1 MAGKRLPPRCRFT
14 VTAALALLLP
24 FAVPEQALGAAL
36 FATGARQPEDAPDGD
51 LAGDFPAALSAGTR
65 RSRAARVDFA
75 ALGAVRDAVGLDEPA
90 NLRLNLFHDVELEA
104 VFERSAPTANGY
116 SLSGPIR
123 DVPHGRA
130 VLVVNGRHTVGR
142 IYTPGETYTIR
153 TTGSLQTVERT
164 ETQPFQCEV
173 VEPKGAEAA
182 VRKRASLPDGAGPR
196 RNAAAAEASEDG
208 RVVDVL
214 VAYPSFV
221 RRMEGGYEP
230 LLAMIDLDI
239 ATANEAY
246 AASGV
251 DLRVELAAAE
261 EVEFDWFLHFP
272 LSRSRNWG
280 GLWREAL
287 EHLTR
292 ADSGELDAVH
302 ALRDRHAADLVVLHL
317 GGVVSQIYENSSFWG
332 TGGIAWRMPDVSGS
346 RLEDLGFSAARS
358 VTGIE
363 LAHELGHSMGLHH
376 ERVLDRGN
384 EPFPYSHGFSYD
396 YAEPREDGSAG
407 FPSSLGTVMAASST
421 VRRRGFV
428 LAFSNPELSHPGDP
442 DLKLG
447 VPGDEPSDAADG
459 PADAVRHLNELGEV
473 AANVRARAQA
483 SRCSYE
489 LSGDEGLLEAE
500 GGTYALRVETG
511 ADCAWTASP
520 GEWVASVS
528 PAGGTGSGAV
538 EVTVGAND
546 GWQRPVEV
554 LVSGRLHARRQA
566 GSRPMK
572 PVCQRSSL
580 TWGSMVD
587 LHPDYDPNHPS
598 QGCES
603 FDWTSD
609 LGVDVIAS
617 VRSLDIGN
625 NRPGGTPT
633 DNAHRLRPGDFDG
646 MTGLQYLFLQ
656 DAVDLPPELFFG
668 LIGLRFLQFEV
679 GYRENTTLRSIA
691 PGAFRGLPGLLKLRI
706 LGHRVPAFR
715 AGTFEGMPSLLRLVV
730 SGERGHAPDG
740 HIPATSFE
748 PGAWTGLASL
758 RALEIGAHRIGSL
771 EPGTF
776 PGLGELRRLTLGG
789 NRLRSVARG
798 AFDGL
803 RELRRLELQ
812 YNELDAV
819 SAGAF
824 EGLGNLRDLSLWDN
838 RLARLP
844 LGAFDGL
851 PNLER
856 LHLGYNRL
864 AALEP
869 GTFAGL
875 ARLKELILHDNRLRD
890 LPPGLFKDSSSL
902 GELSLRWNR
911 LGSLPA
917 GVFEGLDR
925 LNLLYLRDA
934 GVTSLHPDVFR
945 STPNLEVLDLERNG
959 LRALAPGLFRGLH
972 LRGLHLGGNPGAPVV
987 FRPALVAVPPSE
999 LNDAHR
1005 WELSV
1010 ETRPEA
1016 PFDITAEVSA
1026 AGGTLSYDEF
1036 RYFAREGGRSAD
1048 YFVEPDG
1055 DGPVTLRIDRARWQG
1070 TEAEVPDEPDPG
1082 AGDGSGVQ
1090 SISFSIDYRYGYSG
1104 IRVEPGP
1111 PLVLNGLGDRELV
1124 LGRDGESI
1132 DLAPVFGYVLGA
1144 DAEHSASSSDESV
1157 ARVAVEDGALRVV
1170 PGAAGTAEVTV
1181 TATGG
1186 GETLTRRFSVTVRL
1200 PSAPLLLP
1208 ASDPGRE
1215 GFVRLINHSD
1225 RAGPVRITAIDDAGE
1240 RRGPVT
1246 LRLRPHGAVHFNSG
1260 DLENGNAAKGIADG
1274 IGFGEGDWRLEFES
1288 ALDIEPLAYVR
1299 TRDGFLTGMHALAP
1313 FDGERHLVATFNPAS
1328 NPRQA
1333 SRLRVANLG
1342 REPAEVTV
1350 RGIDDAGASPGGAVR
1365 FTVAAGAA
1373 RTLTAAQLESGAAG
1387 LDGALGDGEGKW
1399 RLEVES
1405 AAPIEV
1411 MSLLEN
1417 AGTGH
1422 LTNLSAGPVAPDAGT
1437 GVHHVGMFPAASGGA
1452 QGFVRVAN
1460 RSPRAG
1466 TVRIRAFDDLGR
1478 RYDRLDLA
1486 LDAGATAHFNSD
1498 DLELGNAAKGLSG
1511 STGPGEGDWRLEL
1524 DSGLDIEVLAYV
1536 RTVDGFL
1543 TAMHGAAAVVEGRHR
1558 VVTFNPGSNHRQVSR
1573 LRLVNPGAAAA
1584 LVRVAAVDD
1593 RGGAPRRKGA
1603 LRATVPAYG
1612 AVTYTA
1618 AELEAGVE
1626 SGYSRLNDWEFNELG
1641 DGTGK
1646 WRLNVTS
1653 DQTVRVMSLLESP
1666 TGHLTNLS
1674 SSPSGGN

>member
-1 MAGKRLPPRCRFT
+1 MHRRVG
-14 VTAALALLLP
+14 TALALALLLP

-36 FATGARQPEDAPDGD
+36 FATEARQPETVPDGG
-51 LAGDFPAALSAGTR
+51 LAGDFPTALSAGTR
-65 RSRAARVDFA
+65 RSRAAQVDFG
-75 ALGAVRDAVGLDEPA
+75 ALGAARDAVGLGERT

-104 VFERSAPTANGY
+104 VFERSRPTANGY

-130 VLVVNGRHTVGR
+130 VLVVNGRHAVGR

-153 TTGSLQTVERT
+153 TTGSLQTVERA
-164 ETQPFQCEV
+164 ESQPLQCEV
-173 VEPKGAEAA
+173 VEPKRAEAA
-182 VRKRASLPDGAGPR
+182 VGKRAGLLDGAGAD
-196 RNAAAAEASEDG
+196 RNAADAAAADDG
-208 RVVDVL
+208 RVVDAL
-214 VAYPSFV
+214 VVYPSFV
-221 RRMEGGYEP
+221 REMEGGYGP

-261 EVEFDWFLHFP
+261 EVAFDWFLHAP
-272 LSRSRNWG
+272 LNTFRGWG

-292 ADSGELDAVH
+292 EDTGQLDAVH

-317 GGVVSQIYENSSFWG
+317 GGLVSQIYENLSFWG
-332 TGGIAWRMPDVSGS
+332 TAGIAWRMRDVSGS

-376 ERVLDRGN
+376 ERVFDRGN
-384 EPFPYSHGFSYD
+384 EPFPYSHGFSYEHV
-396 YAEPREDGSAG
+396 EPREDGSEG
-407 FPSSLGTVMAASST
+407 FPTRLGTVMAAAST
-421 VRRRGFV
+421 AARRGFV

-459 PADAVRHLNELGEV
+459 PADAARHLNELGTV

-483 SRCSYE
+483 ARCSYE
-489 LSGDEGLLEAE
+489 LSGDEGPLEAE
-500 GGTYALRVETG
+500 GGTYTLRIETG
-511 ADCAWTASP
+511 PACAWTAST

-528 PAGGTGSGAV
+528 PAGGTGSGSV

-566 GSRPMK
+566 STRSMK
-572 PVCQRSSL
+572 PICKRPVA
-580 TWGSMVD
+580 TWGRMMD
-587 LHPDYDPNHPS
+587 LHPDNGPYV
-598 QGCES
+598 GCEDI
-603 FDWTSD
+603 DWTSD
-609 LGVDVIAS
+609 LSTDVIAS
-617 VRSLDIGN
+617 VRTLDLPGS
-625 NRPGGTPT
+625 RPGRTPT
-633 DNAHRLRPGDFDG
+633 EGDRLQPGDFDG

-656 DAVDLPPELFFG
+656 DVEHLPPDQFSG
-668 LIGLRFLQFEV
+668 LIGLRVLSFEQW
-679 GYRENTTLRSIA
+679 YNENTTLRSIA
-691 PGAFRGLPGLLKLRI
+691 PGAFQGLPGLLKLRI

-715 AGTFEGMPSLLRLVV
+715 AGTFEGMPSLLDLTIV
-730 SGERGHAPDG
+730 GAKDTAPDG
-740 HIPATSFE
+740 HIPAPSFE
-748 PGAWTGLASL
+748 PGAWAGLPNLRSL
-758 RALEIGAHRIGSL
+758 NVSEHRLESL
-771 EPGTF
+771 EPGMF
-776 PGLGELRRLTLGG
+776 SGLGKLSRLFLDE

-803 RELRRLELQ
+803 RELRLLELQ
-812 YNELDAV
+812 FNELATV
-819 SAGAF
+819 PAGAF
-824 EGLGNLRDLSLWDN
+824 EGLGNLRDLDLWDN
-838 RLARLP
+838 RLSRLP

-851 PNLER
+851 SSLEE
-856 LHLGYNRL
+856 LHLSYNRL
-864 AALEP
+864 TSLEP

-875 ARLKELILHDNRLRD
+875 TRLKGLNFYENRLRN
-890 LPPGLFKDSSSL
+890 LSPGLFKDLSSVERLYL
-902 GELSLRWNR
+902 GWNR

-917 GVFEGLDR
+917 GAFEGLDR
-925 LNLLYLRDA
+925 LNFLYLYDA
-934 GVTSLHPDVFR
+934 GVTSLHPTVFR

-959 LRALAPGLFRGLH
+959 LRDLAPGLFRGLH
-972 LRGLHLGGNPGAPVV
+972 LRGLHLGGNPGAPFV
-987 FRPALVAVPPSE
+987 FRPALAPVPPSE
-999 LNDAHR
+999 LNDAQR
-1005 WELSV
+1005 WQVSV

-1016 PFDITAEVSA
+1016 PFDFVAEVSA

-1036 RYFAREGGRSAD
+1036 RYFAREGGRSTD

-1090 SISFSIDYRYGYSG
+1090 SISFSIDYGYGYSG

-1111 PLVLNGLGDRELV
+1111 PLVLNGLADRKLV

-1144 DAEHSASSSDESV
+1144 GAEHSASSSDESV
-1157 ARVAVEDGALRVV
+1157 ARVAVEDGVLRVV

-1186 GETLTRRFSVTVRL
+1186 GETLTRRFSVTVRV
-1200 PSAPLLLP
+1200 PSVPLLLS
-1208 ASDPGRE
+1208 ASDPDRE

-1225 RAGPVRITAIDDAGE
+1225 RAGPVRVTAIDDGGA

-1260 DLENGNAAKGIADG
+1260 DLEDGNAAKGIADG
-1274 IGFGEGDWRLEFES
+1274 IGLGEGDWRLEFES

-1313 FDGERHLVATFNPAS
+1313 REGERHLVATFNPAS

-1333 SRLRVANLG
+1333 SRLRVVNLG

-1350 RGIDDAGASPGGAVR
+1350 RGVDDAGASPGGAVR
-1365 FTVAAGAA
+1365 FRVGPDAA

-1422 LTNLSAGPVAPDAGT
+1422 LTNLSEGPVAPDAET
-1437 GVHHVGMFPAASGGA
+1437 GVHHVGMFPAASAGS

-1478 RYDRLDLA
+1478 RYDRLELA

-1524 DSGLDIEVLAYV
+1524 SSGLDIEVLAYV
-1536 RTVDGFL
+1536 RTDDGFL
-1543 TAMHGAAAVVEGRHR
+1543 TTMHDAAAVVEGRHR
-1558 VVTFNPGSNHRQVSR
+1558 VVTFNPGSNYRQVSR
-1573 LRLVNPGAAAA
+1573 LRLMNPGAAAA
-1584 LVRVAAVDD
+1584 LVRVTAIDD
-1593 RGGAPRRKGA
+1593 RGGAPLRKGA
-1603 LRATVPAYG
+1603 LRATVPARG
-1612 AVTYTA
+1612 AVTYSA

-1626 SGYSRLNDWEFNELG
+1626 SGYSRHNDWDFNELG

-1674 SSPSGGN
+1674 AAPR

>member
-1 MAGKRLPPRCRFT
+1 MHRRVG
-14 VTAALALLLP
+14 TALALALLLP

-36 FATGARQPEDAPDGD
+36 FATEARQPETVPDGG
-51 LAGDFPAALSAGTR
+51 LAGDFPTALSAGTR
-65 RSRAARVDFA
+65 RSRAAQVDFA
-75 ALGAVRDAVGLDEPA
+75 ALGAARDAVGLGERT
-90 NLRLNLFHDVELEA
+90 NLRLNLFQDVELEA

-116 SLSGPIR
+116 SLSGPVR

-130 VLVVNGRHTVGR
+130 VLVVNGRHAVGR

-153 TTGSLQTVERT
+153 TTGSLQTVERA
-164 ETQPFQCEV
+164 ESQPLQCELL
-173 VEPKGAEAA
+173 EPERGEAA
-182 VRKRASLPDGAGPR
+182 VRKRAGLLDGAAPR
-196 RNAAAAEASEDG
+196 RNAAAADDG

-214 VAYPSFV
+214 VVYPSFV
-221 RRMEGGYEP
+221 REMEGGYGP

-261 EVEFDWFLHFP
+261 EVAFDWFLHAP
-272 LSRSRNWG
+272 LSTFRNWG

-292 ADSGELDAVH
+292 EDSGQLDEVH
-302 ALRDRHAADLVVLHL
+302 ALRDRHAADLVLLHL
-317 GGVVSQIYENSSFWG
+317 GGLVSQIYQSSSTSG

-376 ERVLDRGN
+376 ERVRDRGN
-384 EPFPYSHGFSYD
+384 EPFPYSHGFSYE
-396 YAEPREDGSAG
+396 YAEPQEDGSEG
-407 FPSSLGTVMAASST
+407 FPSGLGTVMAASST
-421 VRRRGFV
+421 ATRRGFV
-428 LAFSNPELSHPGDP
+428 LAFSNPDLSHPGDP

-459 PADAVRHLNELGEV
+459 PADAARHLNELGAV

-483 SRCSYE
+483 ARCSYE
-489 LSGDEGLLEAE
+489 LSGDEGPLEAE
-500 GGTYALRVETG
+500 GGTYAVRIETG
-511 ADCAWTASP
+511 PTCAWTALA

-528 PAGGTGSGAV
+528 PASGMGSGAV
-538 EVTVGAND
+538 EVTVDAND

-572 PVCQRSSL
+572 PVCQRADEVWPIL
-580 TWGSMVD
+580 AD
-587 LHPDYDPNHPS
+587 HHPDDGPYVGC
-598 QGCES
+598 QGI
-603 FDWTSD
+603 DWTSD
-609 LGVDVIAS
+609 LSVDVIAS

-625 NRPGGTPT
+625 NRPGSTPT
-633 DNAHRLRPGDFDG
+633 RADRLRPGDFDG
-646 MTGLQYLFLQ
+646 MTGLQYLFLE
-656 DAVDLPPELFFG
+656 DAVDLPPDLFSG

-679 GYRENTTLRSIA
+679 GYRDNTTLRSIA
-691 PGAFRGLPGLLKLRI
+691 PGAFRGLPGLLRLRI
-706 LGHRVPAFR
+706 LGHRVPEFQ
-715 AGTFEGMPSLLRLVV
+715 AGTFEGMPSLLRLEIAGGR
-730 SGERGHAPDG
+730 STAPDG

-748 PGAWTGLASL
+748 RGAWTGLSDL
-758 RALEIGAHRIGSL
+758 RTLFVSDHRLESL
-771 EPGTF
+771 EPGMF
-776 PGLGELRRLTLGG
+776 SGLGKLRRLDLSS
-789 NRLRSVARG
+789 NRLRSVTRG
-798 AFDGL
+798 AFHGL
-803 RELRRLELQ
+803 RELRLLQ
-812 YNELDAV
+812 LQFNELATV
-819 SAGAF
+819 PAGVF
-824 EGLGNLRDLSLWDN
+824 EGLGNLRDLDLWDN
-838 RLARLP
+838 RLTQVHVD
-844 LGAFDGL
+844 AFDGL
-851 PNLER
+851 SGLEE

-864 AALEP
+864 TSLEP

-875 ARLKELILHDNRLRD
+875 TRLKELFLHDNRLRD

-917 GVFEGLDR
+917 GAFEGLDR

-934 GVTSLHPDVFR
+934 GVTSLHPTVFR

-987 FRPALVAVPPSE
+987 FRPALAPVPPSE

-1026 AGGTLSYDEF
+1026 AGGTLSNHEF

-1070 TEAEVPDEPDPG
+1070 TGTRAEVPDEPDPG
-1082 AGDGSGVQ
+1082 AGDGPGVQ

-1111 PLVLNGLGDRELV
+1111 PLVLNGLADRKLV

-1144 DAEHSASSSDESV
+1144 EAEHSASSSDESV
-1157 ARVAVEDGALRVV
+1157 ARVAVEDGALRVL

-1186 GETLTRRFSVTVRL
+1186 GETLTRRFSVTVRV
-1200 PSAPLLLP
+1200 PSVPLLLS
-1208 ASDPGRE
+1208 ASDPDRE

-1225 RAGPVRITAIDDAGE
+1225 RAGPVRVTAIDDGGA

-1260 DLENGNAAKGIADG
+1260 DLENGSAAKGIADG

-1313 FDGERHLVATFNPAS
+1313 REGERHLVATFNPAS
-1328 NPRQA
+1328 NPQQA
-1333 SRLRVANLG
+1333 SRLRVVNLG

-1350 RGIDDAGASPGGAVR
+1350 RGVDDAGASPGGAVR
-1365 FTVAAGAA
+1365 FRVGPDAA

-1422 LTNLSAGPVAPDAGT
+1422 LTNLSEGPVAPDAGT
-1437 GVHHVGMFPAASGGA
+1437 GVHHVGMFPASSGGG

-1524 DSGLDIEVLAYV
+1524 SSGLDIEVLAYV
-1536 RTVDGFL
+1536 RTDDGFL
-1543 TAMHGAAAVVEGRHR
+1543 TTMHDAAAVVEGRHR
-1558 VVTFNPGSNHRQVSR
+1558 VVTFNPGSNYRQVSR
-1573 LRLVNPGAAAA
+1573 LRLMNPGAAAA
-1584 LVRVAAVDD
+1584 LVRVTAIDD
-1593 RGGAPRRKGA
+1593 RGGAPLRKGA
-1603 LRATVPAYG
+1603 LRATVPARG
-1612 AVTYTA
+1612 AVTYSA

-1626 SGYSRLNDWEFNELG
+1626 SGYSRLNDWDFNELG

-1674 SSPSGGN
+1674 AAPR